1 MANDYILSCESTA
14 DLSAKKFKELDVHYI
29 CFHYYLDGKEYPDDL
44 GQSIPFDQFYQAM
57 VDGAQTK
64 TAALSAGEYE
74 EFFRELLEKGKEDNK
89 DILHVC
95 LSSGLSSTFDSATV
109 AARNLKDEFPNQK
122 IYVVDSLGASS
133 GYGLIMQKLSDMR
146 ADGVGIEEAYNWI
159 EENKLRMHH
168 WFFSTDLTFYIKGG
182 RVKPMAGY
190 VGNLL
195 GVCPL
200 LNMNT
205 EGKLIPRFKCRG
217 KKKAIKRIVE
227 EMHEHAHHGVAYNDR
242 VFLSQSAC
250 PDIAKPV
257 ADAVRENFAD
267 IIGEPEMFSI
277 GTTIGSHTGPGTV
290 ALYFWGDERTI

>member
-1 MANDYILSCESTA
+1 MASDYILSCESTA
-14 DLSAKKFKELDVHYI
+14 DLSAKKFKEIGVECI
-29 CFHYYLDGKEYPDDL
+29 FFHFYLDGKEYADDL
-44 GQSIPFDQFYQAM
+44 GQTIPFDQFYQAM
-57 VDGAQTK
+57 VEGAQTK

-74 EFFRELLEKGKEDNK
+74 EFFRKLLSQGK

-95 LSSGLSSTFDSATV
+95 LSSGLSSTFDSACV
-109 AARNLKDEFPNQK
+109 AARNLKDEFPDQK

-146 ADGVGIEEAYNWI
+146 ADGTDIESAYEWI
-159 EENKLRMHH
+159 EANKLRMHH

-205 EGKLIPRFKCRG
+205 EGKLIPRIKCRG

-227 EMHEHAHHGVAYNDR
+227 EMHEHAHHGVAYNDK
-242 VFLSQSAC
+242 VFISQSAC
-250 PDIAKPV
+250 PDIANPV
-257 ADAVRENFAD
+257 AEAVKEGFPD
-267 IIGEPEMFSI
+267 MVGKPEMYSI

-290 ALYFWGDERTI
+290 ALFFWGDERTI